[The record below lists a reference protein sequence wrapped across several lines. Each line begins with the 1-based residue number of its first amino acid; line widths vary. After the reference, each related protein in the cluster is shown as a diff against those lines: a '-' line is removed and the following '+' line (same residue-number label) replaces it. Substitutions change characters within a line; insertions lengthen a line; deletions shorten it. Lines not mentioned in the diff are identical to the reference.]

1 MRTRS
6 QAAGECDECDSHTT
20 NQVVNGCLLCDQCRA
35 LLPDPIGTCHGEP
48 NSSATC
54 EIRP

>member
-35 LLPDPIGTCHGEP
+35 LLPDPLGTCHGEP